1 MAINDFVRSL
11 HQDEK
16 QLASEYKDQKGIDWN
31 KYILEKEKAG
41 FTKFDQWWFIDQSH
55 IRTQLNSKYKF
66 KWELENV
73 IIEVN
78 GRLVR
83 TKTFAVSVRKNVK
96 GNFRPIGEL
105 IREGGDNRASWIE
118 ELVRPFEPVG
128 YGVSFT
134 ALLDEKDRKTR
145 LIGQLN
151 GTGGM
156 NLRKITA
163 LWTAGDDW
171 TIILHDDDEFD

>member
-1 MAINDFVRSL
+1 MMVNDFVRSL

-16 QLASEYKDQKGIDWN
+16 LLAAEYKDSKGIDWN
-31 KYILEKEKAG
+31 KYVLEKEKAG
-41 FTKFDQWWFIDQSH
+41 FMKFDQWWFINRDH
-55 IRTQLNSKYKF
+55 IKTQLNSKYKF

-73 IIEVN
+73 IIEYN

-83 TKTFAVSVRKNVK
+83 AKFFAVSVTRSDKR
-96 GNFRPIGEL
+96 NFKSIGEL
-105 IREGGDNRASWIE
+105 IREGGDNRASWLE

-134 ALLDEKDRKTR
+134 ADLDEKDLKSR

-151 GTGGM
+151 GSGKL
-156 NLRKITA
+156 NLKKITA
-163 LWTAGDDW
+163 MWTGPDDW
-171 TIILHDDDEFD
+171 TVVLHDDEEFD

>member
-1 MAINDFVRSL
+1 MAVNDFVRSL

-16 QLASEYKDQKGIDWN
+16 LLASEYKDSKGIDWN

-41 FTKFDQWWFIDQSH
+41 FTKFDQWWFIDRDH
-55 IRTQLNSKYKF
+55 IKTQLNSKYKF

-73 IIEVN
+73 IIEYN

-83 TKTFAVSVRKNVK
+83 TKVFAVSVKRNDKRSFK
-96 GNFRPIGEL
+96 PIGEL

-128 YGVSFT
+128 YGISFT
-134 ALLDEKDRKTR
+134 ATLEECDKKSR
-145 LIGQLN
+145 LISQLN
-151 GTGGM
+151 GYER
-156 NLRKITA
+156 LDLKKITA
-163 LWTAGDDW
+163 MWTGPDDW
-171 TIILHDDDEFD
+171 TIVLHDDGEFD

>member
-1 MAINDFVRSL
+1 MVINDFVRSL

-16 QLASEYKDQKGIDWN
+16 ILASEFKDAKGTDWN
-31 KYILEKEKAG
+31 KYTLEKEKAG
-41 FTKFDQWWFIDQSH
+41 FAKFDQWWFIDQSH

-73 IIEVN
+73 IIEFN

-83 TKTFAVSVRKNVK
+83 TKTFAVSSRRSDKR
-96 GNFRPIGEL
+96 NFKPIGEL

-118 ELVRPFEPVG
+118 ELTRPFEPVG
-128 YGVSFT
+128 YGISFT
-134 ALLDEKDRKTR
+134 TGLDDADRKSR
-145 LIGQLN
+145 LISQLSDV
-151 GTGGM
+151 GKM
-156 NLRKITA
+156 DLKKMTA
-163 LWTAGDDW
+163 LWTGQDDW